1 MVNLSFSLRVVAAV
15 AASAVAAAAAVVVVE
30 GGRVSYLG
38 HAPVGGLH
46 RLEGLG
52 EPLLRVQQVPHEQ
65 LGDAE
70 HLLQTGRDRRRRSRK
85 LLPKPISSFS

>member
-1 MVNLSFSLRVVAAV
+1 MVNLSFSLRVVA
-15 AASAVAAAAAVVVVE
+15 VAAAAVAAVVVE

-52 EPLLRVQQVPHEQ
+52 EPLL
-65 LGDAE
+65 
-70 HLLQTGRDRRRRSRK
+70 
-85 LLPKPISSFS
+85 

>member
-1 MVNLSFSLRVVAAV
+1 MVNLSFSLRVVA
-15 AASAVAAAAAVVVVE
+15 VAAAAVAAVVVE

-70 HLLQTGRDRRRRSRK
+70 HLLQTGRDRRRRRRRRSRK

>member
-1 MVNLSFSLRVVAAV
+1 MNTVVEREQALYIHI
-15 AASAVAAAAAVVVVE
+15 VVVLVE
-30 GGRVSYLG
+30 GGRVTYLG

-46 RLEGLG
+46 RLEGLR

-70 HLLQTGRDRRRRSRK
+70 HLLQTGRDRRRRWSRK
-85 LLPKPISSFS
+85 LLPKPIPSFS

>member
-1 MVNLSFSLRVVAAV
+1 MVNLSFSLRVVAA
-15 AASAVAAAAAVVVVE
+15 AAAVVVE

-65 LGDAE
+65 LRDAE
-70 HLLQTGRDRRRRSRK
+70 HLLQTGRNRRWSRK
-85 LLPKPISSFS
+85 LLPKPICTFSAVQQNRVHS

>member
-1 MVNLSFSLRVVAAV
+1 MGNLSFSLRVVAV
-15 AASAVAAAAAVVVVE
+15 AAAAVVVVE

-70 HLLQTGRDRRRRSRK
+70 HLLQTGRDRRRRRRRRSRK
-85 LLPKPISSFS
+85 LLPEPISSFS